1 MDKIED
7 IEIAVTLTI
16 GELDAL
22 ECALEQRLENIRERL
37 KVKGGSE
44 DYYNYF
50 TQENQYVL
58 RILKK
63 LND

>member
-1 MDKIED
+1 MDDIDEIEVT
-7 IEIAVTLTI
+7 VTLTI

-22 ECALEQRLENIRERL
+22 ECALEQRLEAIQERL

>member
-1 MDKIED
+1 MDDINEIEVT
-7 IEIAVTLTI
+7 VTLTLD
-16 GELDAL
+16 ELDAL
-22 ECALEQRLENIRERL
+22 ECALEQRLETIQEHL